1 VDTLNIAIGKLRRRV
16 DARQLDRAVVNGLAA
31 SIRELGV
38 INPLRVREITIFE
51 SGREAKGYEVIAG
64 SHRLQAG
71 LDIGVADLPCIVVG
85 DDDLRAELAMID
97 ENLCRAELS
106 PADRASQTARRKA
119 IYLELHP
126 ETAQHV
132 AGAHASNEAQG
143 NAAANFAVASFASAT
158 AEATGKAERTIRLDA
173 ERGEKVAEDA
183 LNLIRGTA
191 LDTGTYL
198 DKLKRIDPTEQVE
211 TVQRALAGVARQAER
226 DRAETLA
233 ARNKSRV
240 EADVKQRAAKEVAD
254 ILAEHVPGELWDAL
268 KANLYAAGATSIA
281 AAFTNM
287 TGEAVMDRSAA

>member
-1 VDTLNIAIGKLRRRV
+1 MDTLNIGIGKLRRRI
-16 DARQLDRAVVNGLAA
+16 DARQLDRALVKGLAE

-38 INPLRVREITIFE
+38 INPLRVRKITIFE
-51 SGREAKGYEVIAG
+51 SGREAIGYEVIAG
-64 SHRLQAG
+64 SHRLEAG
-71 LDIGVADLPCIVVG
+71 IAIGATELPCVIVD

-119 IYLELHP
+119 IYEELHP
-126 ETAQHV
+126 ETRLGENQHTRV
-132 AGAHASNEAQG
+132 RQVGEPSVERFTAET
-143 NAAANFAVASFASAT
+143 ASAI
-158 AEATGKAERTIRLDA
+158 GKSERAVQRDA
-173 ERGEKVAEDA
+173 ERGEKVTEDA

-268 KANLYAAGATSIA
+268 KANLYAAGATNVA
-281 AAFTNM
+281 AAFTNI
-287 TGEAVMDRSAA
+287 TGEALMDRSAA

>member
-126 ETAQHV
+126 ETAEHV
-132 AGAHASNEAQG
+132 AGGKG
-143 NAAANFAVASFASAT
+143 NGTAANVAAVPAFATAT
-158 AEATGKAERTIRLDA
+158 AEATGKAERTVRLDA
-173 ERGEKVAEDA
+173 ERGEKISQRALSMVVDTA
-183 LNLIRGTA
+183 LNTGRF
-191 LDTGTYL
+191 LDT
-198 DKLKRIDPTEQVE
+198 LKRIEGEDAQVDA
-211 TVQRALAGVARQAER
+211 VQKALVGVAKQAER
-226 DRAETLA
+226 DRAA
-233 ARNKSRV
+233 SIDQRNQSRI
-240 EADVKQRAAKEVAD
+240 EADVKRRAARVFAEALAEKFGADEWDFVKAQLASATSKD
-254 ILAEHVPGELWDAL
+254 ILAEFL
-268 KANLYAAGATSIA
+268 NLTGASVI
-281 AAFTNM
+281 
-287 TGEAVMDRSAA
+287 DRSAA

>member
-1 VDTLNIAIGKLRRRV
+1 MTFTDLPTAQIFVRK
-16 DARQLDRAVVNGLAA
+16 DARKVDDANVSSLMG
-31 SIRELGV
+31 SIREIGIL
-38 INPLRVREITIFE
+38 NPLRVRLTGSVED
-51 SGREAKGYEVIAG
+51 SGLDSYEVIAG
-64 SHRLQAG
+64 AHRLRAARKLG
-71 LDIGVADLPCIVVG
+71 METIPCVVVD

-119 IYLELHP
+119 IYEELHP
-126 ETAQHV
+126 ETKH
-132 AGAHASNEAQG
+132 GGEPSR
-143 NAAANFAVASFASAT
+143 
-158 AEATGKAERTIRLDA
+158 KDCDLPAERFTASTAAVIGRSERAVQLDA
-173 ERGEKVAEDA
+173 ERGEKVTDEA
-183 LNLIRGTA
+183 LGLIRGTA

-281 AAFTNM
+281 AAFTNI
-287 TGEAVMDRSAA
+287 TGEALMDRSAA

>member
-1 VDTLNIAIGKLRRRV
+1 METVDLATSQVFTRK
-16 DARQLDRAVVNGLAA
+16 DARKPDDANITGLMA
-31 SIRELGV
+31 SIREIGIL
-38 INPLRVREITIFE
+38 NPLRVRLMGSVED
-51 SGREAKGYEVIAG
+51 SGLDSYEVIAG
-64 SHRLQAG
+64 AHRLRAARKLG
-71 LDIGVADLPCIVVG
+71 METVPCVVVD

-132 AGAHASNEAQG
+132 AGAHAANAAQG
-143 NAAANFAVASFASAT
+143 NASAKVAPAFT
-158 AEATGKAERTIRLDA
+158 AETAAAVGRSERAVQLDA
-173 ERGEKVAEDA
+173 ERGAKVTDEA
-183 LNLIRGTA
+183 LGLIRGTA

>member
-1 VDTLNIAIGKLRRRV
+1 METVDLATSQVFTRK
-16 DARQLDRAVVNGLAA
+16 DARKPDDANITGLMA
-31 SIRELGV
+31 SIREIGIL
-38 INPLRVREITIFE
+38 NPLRVRLMGSVED
-51 SGREAKGYEVIAG
+51 SGLDSYEVIAG
-64 SHRLQAG
+64 AHRLRAARKLG
-71 LDIGVADLPCIVVG
+71 METVPCVVVD

-132 AGAHASNEAQG
+132 SGGMSRQGTASDNL
-143 NAAANFAVASFASAT
+143 SFAAAT
-158 AEATGKAERTIRLDA
+158 AEAIGKTERTVQRDA

>member
-1 VDTLNIAIGKLRRRV
+1 MQTVSLPVSHIFTRK
-16 DARQLDRAVVNGLAA
+16 DARAINEASLVGLVA
-31 SIRELGV
+31 SIREIGI
-38 INPLRVREITIFE
+38 INPLRVRAAIRHVDGVEADAFE
-51 SGREAKGYEVIAG
+51 VTAG
-64 SHRLQAG
+64 AHRLRAARKLG
-71 LDIGVADLPCIVVG
+71 METVPCVVVD